1 MIKYLVPDLS
11 EDRDHAP
18 HVRDGE
24 DRVEHLTL
32 LPVLF
37 AYMTICQCEGAQNG
51 GALAPYP
58 MTQVNLVRK

>member
-37 AYMTICQCEGAQNG
+37 AYMTIRQCEGAQNG
-51 GALAPYP
+51 ALATYP